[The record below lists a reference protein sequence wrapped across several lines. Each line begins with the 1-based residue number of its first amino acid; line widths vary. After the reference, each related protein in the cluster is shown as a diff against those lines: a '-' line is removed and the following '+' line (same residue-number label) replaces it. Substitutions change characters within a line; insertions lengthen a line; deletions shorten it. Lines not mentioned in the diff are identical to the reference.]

1 MLSDDGAKDAASV
14 STLSENDTPV
24 NSRLRVSLKPAR
36 PGPDPYMAALSDEHE
51 IASHHVL
58 TLTSKMTRLGTTTY
72 SNSTKALGSQDQSS
86 SDEVQVDNS
95 SYFSKY
101 ISSWVR
107 GKASYHN
114 RSQSFMPLLTFR
126 NPWESFHS
134 PGLFEAWHGGL
145 QWGLPEGYNEGGQHH
160 SSYRTKGST
169 VEETQEEDQSD
180 DVEVVTPDFDSFS
193 QSERHS
199 NIRVTWLGHATTLI
213 QVPNGLSILFDP
225 IFVDRASPSQNAGPI
240 RFTKPP
246 CQISDLPRIDIVC
259 ISHNH
264 LDHLSWECMKAL
276 RERERD
282 RGGIKIFCPLG
293 NIGFFRRAGF
303 DQESVVEM
311 DWWDE
316 AEIQGE
322 EIKPDQVKIICLP
335 AQHGSGRGAHDQNS
349 TLWASWMIQ
358 YKKDEKSFRTYFAG
372 DTGLRSHNTSKVHR
386 HEFPHCP
393 AFREISIKYGVPQL
407 LLLPISVG
415 SSLSYFRSWDP
426 FPRRFSPFPRVEA
439 SLTSAIHM
447 DSEDAAHCHQ
457 IMSLQEEADG
467 NSEEATDWEE
477 IVQAR
482 KGVESNG
489 VTSLAVHFATF
500 VRNEEQTKEDVRDLR
515 RACQKRQIE
524 FVRTVKGKFDLKRG
538 KEKGRFVVSNQG
550 ETVLVPL

>member
-1 MLSDDGAKDAASV
+1 MSEEGDASV
-14 STLSENDTPV
+14 STLSESDTPV
-24 NSRLRVSLKPAR
+24 NSRLRVSLKAHR
-36 PGPDPYMAALSDEHE
+36 PGPDPYTAALSDEHE

-58 TLTSKMTRLGTTTY
+58 TLASKMTRFGTTTY
-72 SNSTKALGSQDQSS
+72 SNSAKTLGLQGSPSN
-86 SDEVQVDNS
+86 EVEVENS
-95 SYFSKY
+95 FYFTKY

-107 GKASYHN
+107 GKASYQN
-114 RSQSFMPLLTFR
+114 RSQSMMPLLTFR

-145 QWGLPEGYNEGGQHH
+145 QWGLPEGYVEGGQHY
-160 SSYRTKGST
+160 SSYRTKGSAI
-169 VEETQEEDQSD
+169 EETEEELESD
-180 DVEVVTPDFDSFS
+180 DVKVVTPDFDCFS
-193 QSERHS
+193 ESERNN

-213 QVPNGLSILFDP
+213 QVPNGLNILFDP

-246 CQISDLPRIDIVC
+246 CQIVDLPRIDIVC

-264 LDHLSWECMKAL
+264 LDHLSWDCMKAL

-293 NIGFFRRAGF
+293 NVGFFRRAGF
-303 DQESVVEM
+303 DQDSVVEM

-322 EIKPDQVKIICLP
+322 EVKPDQVKVICLP

-358 YKKDEKSFRTYFAG
+358 YKENQKNFRTYFAG
-372 DTGLRSHNTSKVHR
+372 DTGLRSHNTSKAHR

-457 IMSLQEEADG
+457 IMSLQETNGHDQ
-467 NSEEATDWEE
+467 ATDYEE
-477 IVQAR
+477 IVKAR
-482 KGVESNG
+482 KDVESSNG

-500 VRNEEQTKEDVRDLR
+500 VRNNEQTKEDVRDLR
-515 RACQKRQIE
+515 KACRERQIE
-524 FVRTVKGKFDLKRG
+524 FAKTVKGKFDLEKG
-538 KEKGRFVVSNQG
+538 KENGRFLVSNQG